1 MLQAADGRV
10 SRLDP
15 HPKTAAKPGSSH
27 LLPHKREIPGSIL
40 LILKGSPTLC
50 RRYSPSKEQYDT
62 AWEDTPDET
71 DADRGRPRR
80 PASAARAPGQPTGP
94 DELHA
99 LLIPLCAATDALAR
113 LDARAGAAADALRE
127 GLIARLA
134 YAEAAGCLA
143 HTRAW
148 AHPLDLALR
157 DAGLTASTA
166 LAATGAGH
174 RSLPQTFSGLAAPRD
189 WTDPP
194 FEALA
199 DGDRSLAEALALAR
213 ALRRLAG
220 RTGPDAAAVTQTLA
234 QLGAEG
240 PDPARFATWWQSAVP
255 RPVPRRHRPATY
267 GDRGCR
273 AQR

>member
-1 MLQAADGRV
+1 MMAADSGV
-10 SRLDP
+10 ADPDEEDARLRP
-15 HPKTAAKPGSSH
+15 
-27 LLPHKREIPGSIL
+27 
-40 LILKGSPTLC
+40 
-50 RRYSPSKEQYDT
+50 

-71 DADRGRPRR
+71 DADRGLRR
-80 PASAARAPGQPTGP
+80 RQPGTASPTAGSE
-94 DELHA
+94 DLRA
-99 LLIPLCAATDALAR
+99 LLTPLCVATDALAR
-113 LDARAGAAADALRE
+113 LDARASGADDALRE

-143 HTRAW
+143 HIRAW

-220 RTGPDAAAVTQTLA
+220 RTGPDAAAVRQTLA
-234 QLGAEG
+234 QLGADG
-240 PDPARFATWWQSAVP
+240 PDPARFATWWQDVGP
-255 RPVPRRHRPATY
+255 RPAPRRHRPD
-267 GDRGCR
+267 GR
-273 AQR
+273 ADPMRRQAPAP

>member
-1 MLQAADGRV
+1 MMAADSGAADPDEEDA
-10 SRLDP
+10 RLRP
-15 HPKTAAKPGSSH
+15 
-27 LLPHKREIPGSIL
+27 
-40 LILKGSPTLC
+40 
-50 RRYSPSKEQYDT
+50 

-80 PASAARAPGQPTGP
+80 QPGTASPTADSEDLRAFLT
-94 DELHA
+94 
-99 LLIPLCAATDALAR
+99 PLCDATDALAR
-113 LDARAGAAADALRE
+113 LDARASGADDALRE

-220 RTGPDAAAVTQTLA
+220 RTGPDAAAVTQTVAL
-234 QLGAEG
+234 LGADR
-240 PDPARFATWWQSAVP
+240 PDPARFATWWQGVVP
-255 RPVPRRHRPATY
+255 RPAPRRHRLDGRADPMRRQAPAP
-267 GDRGCR
+267 
-273 AQR
+273 